1 MKLTIKEAEGILS
14 KVFSTEIGQ
23 GGVQIEPNSDDE
35 IRHTNSD
42 FYISETTLNRVLGS
56 MARQGLKIEA
66 IKLYREVVSGSGLAA
81 AKSYIE
87 NLMGNQ
93 TT

>member
-1 MKLTIKEAEGILS
+1 MKLTIKEAESILS
-14 KVFSTEIGQ
+14 KVFSTELGA
-23 GGVQIEPNSDDE
+23 GGVQIEPNSDDNT
-35 IRHTNSD
+35 RHTNCD
-42 FYISETTLNRVLGS
+42 YYISQSLLDHTLQA

-66 IKLYREVVSGSGLAA
+66 IKLYREVARTGLAA

-93 TT
+93 TP